1 MDNIVIEIEGLVASG
16 KSSICKELIKM
27 IDNCILIDGSAI
39 YRGIILAIKK
49 SGIDLSSALS
59 SKENLNPFDIMNK
72 LNVEFKIENK
82 ETVIYIDGEK
92 ALDDDVT
99 NIQNDIGVSSMWSS
113 VDNTAL
119 YSFANKIIEKYRAN
133 YNLIVAGRDLSKI
146 YPDMT
151 AHIFITASIDERV
164 NRRYKQYN
172 GKYSK
177 EELRDIIIKRDEMH
191 KKVSMLDDEKHLSVD
206 VTECNNAN
214 ESAKKVLNSLIDSN
228 LINKNILI

>member
-1 MDNIVIEIEGLVASG
+1 MDRIVIAIEGLVASG

-39 YRGIILAIKK
+39 YRGIIYAIKK
-49 SGIDLSSALS
+49 SGIDLSNMLDSNA
-59 SKENLNPFDIMNK
+59 NLNPFDIMNK
-72 LNVEFKIENK
+72 LNVEFKIENN

-92 ALDDDVT
+92 IANEDVT
-99 NIQNDIGVSSMWSS
+99 NIQNDIGVSSMWSK

-119 YSFANKIIEKYRAN
+119 YCFANKIIQKYREN
-133 YNLIVAGRDLSKI
+133 YNLVVAGRDLSKI

-164 NRRYKQYN
+164 NRRYNQYD

-191 KKVSMLDDEKHLSVD
+191 NKISIIDDEKHLSVD
-206 VTECNNAN
+206 VTDCNNAN
-214 ESAKKVLNSLIDSN
+214 ESAKRILNRLIDFN
-228 LINKNILI
+228 LISKDILV